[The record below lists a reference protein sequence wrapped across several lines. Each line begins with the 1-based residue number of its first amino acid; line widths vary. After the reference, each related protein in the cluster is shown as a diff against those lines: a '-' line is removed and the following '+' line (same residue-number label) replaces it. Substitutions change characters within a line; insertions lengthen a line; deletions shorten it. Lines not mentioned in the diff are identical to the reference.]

1 MKPAKFTYHRAEDVE
16 QAISL
21 LTDLGADAKIL
32 AGGQSLMPMMNF
44 RLARPTALVDISGI
58 PGLSHITRQTGGMDL
73 GALATHWQLEHFSSF
88 PGALAVV
95 AETAQWIGHPAIRR
109 RGTIGGSLA
118 HSDPVAEWCVLMTA
132 LNAVVVVGGPGGI
145 REEPVEAF
153 LRGYFS
159 TSLEANEIVLRV
171 RIPRIPDH
179 AGFDEYARRHGDFA
193 IVMVAVAFDIVDG
206 RVEGP
211 RVVLG
216 GVGGRPE
223 RARGAEQ
230 ALAGQRPTKDL
241 FEAAAGIAAA
251 ETDPASDTL
260 GSAEYRRHLVRTLVD
275 RSCVTALD
283 RTNTRREGKS

>member
-16 QAISL
+16 RAISL
-21 LTDLGADAKIL
+21 LTELGTDAKIL
-32 AGGQSLMPMMNF
+32 AGGQSLIPMMNF
-44 RLARPTALVDISGI
+44 RLARPTALVDISRI
-58 PGLSHITRQTGGMDL
+58 ADLSHITRQGGGMDF

-95 AETAQWIGHPAIRR
+95 AETARWIGHPAIRR

-153 LRGYFS
+153 LKGYFT
-159 TSLEANEIVLRV
+159 TSLQANEILLRV

-179 AGFDEYARRHGDFA
+179 AGFDEYARRYGDFA
-193 IVMVAVAFDIVDG
+193 IVMVAVAFDVVDA
-206 RVEGP
+206 RVKGP

-223 RARGAEQ
+223 RVHGAEQ
-230 ALAGQRPTKDL
+230 ALEGQRPIGSV
-241 FEAAAGIAAA
+241 FEAAANIAAA

-260 GSAEYRRHLVRTLVD
+260 GSAAYRRHLVRTLVR
-275 RSCVTALD
+275 RSCVAAID
-283 RTNTRREGKS
+283 RTDTQREGKA